1 MDKLQ
6 QGMYPEV
13 LVFADCNKTDL
24 DPALVRRF
32 DEYLEVSLPED
43 MDRLDFLKT
52 LLKNEIKSDPLWQ
65 NSVQLQPKSETSSKN
80 KKPEKYT
87 KKPIKCTIQTLID
100 GSKNCSYKEIGQM
113 VRSLRRKK
121 AVAALK
127 SEYFRVTKEGD
138 YYPCSGAEDG
148 TIKKISFKQIP
159 TGKLKVP
166 TLTFEEVEA
175 AFKIPIKGTTAE
187 DINKIKEFGMK
198 YNID

>member
-87 KKPIKCTIQTLID
+87 SSFFFK
-100 GSKNCSYKEIGQM
+100 GSHNNRI
-113 VRSLRRKK
+113 
-121 AVAALK
+121 
-127 SEYFRVTKEGD
+127 F
-138 YYPCSGAEDG
+138 
-148 TIKKISFKQIP
+148 F
-159 TGKLKVP
+159 
-166 TLTFEEVEA
+166 
-175 AFKIPIKGTTAE
+175 
-187 DINKIKEFGMK
+187 
-198 YNID
+198 